1 MGLNIFVQYG
11 MLRYFYLVVL
21 LVKVFYNGYKN
32 SLNGFMHIISIL
44 YIPIGMYCIIIYLDR
59 IGIFR
64 TPYIRTYVCWQLV
77 SCLQSHFLKEVAL
90 TSTLPHH
97 AVRCTY
103 ICRCQV
109 MTSSL

>member
-32 SLNGFMHIISIL
+32 SLNGLMHIISIL
-44 YIPIGMYCIIIYLDR
+44 YIPIGMYCIIIYMDR

-64 TPYIRTYVCWQLV
+64 TPYIRTYVCVLAISVMFTITFSQR
-77 SCLQSHFLKEVAL
+77 SS
-90 TSTLPHH
+90 
-97 AVRCTY
+97 TY
-103 ICRCQV
+103 IYIA
-109 MTSSL
+109 TSCCTLYVHM